1 MDFFIDETF
10 EYKQYRNKSV
20 LVIGGGPST
29 LEVNWKNLNVDYV
42 WSCTNFF
49 LNSDIT
55 SEDID
60 LVSLGNLQDYRD
72 KRLTSYLDTHIN
84 CKVLFE
90 NNYLY
95 SETLTKNQ
103 DFLATYRD
111 RIHYGELNKE
121 YTGIVGPPARM
132 VTLAANV
139 GFKDIYFVGIDGFNP
154 ELKNT
159 HAFTNE
165 DGLREGAVHS
175 TYEKYFDAHTLF
187 ANNIHRDFANRVNFH
202 NLGEAA
208 DSHNIISFVSE
219 KKFKLKKELYEKLK

>member
-29 LEVNWKNLNVDYV
+29 LEVNWKNLNVDYI

-84 CKVLFE
+84 CKILF
-90 NNYLY
+90 L
-95 SETLTKNQ
+95 SQL
-103 DFLATYRD
+103 LA
-111 RIHYGELNKE
+111 IKE
-121 YTGIVGPPARM
+121 
-132 VTLAANV
+132 
-139 GFKDIYFVGIDGFNP
+139 
-154 ELKNT
+154 
-159 HAFTNE
+159 
-165 DGLREGAVHS
+165 
-175 TYEKYFDAHTLF
+175 
-187 ANNIHRDFANRVNFH
+187 
-202 NLGEAA
+202 
-208 DSHNIISFVSE
+208 
-219 KKFKLKKELYEKLK
+219 

>member
-29 LEVNWKNLNVDYV
+29 LEVNWKNLNVDYI

-84 CKVLFE
+84 CKILFE

-139 GFKDIYFVGIDGFNP
+139 GFK
-154 ELKNT
+154 
-159 HAFTNE
+159 
-165 DGLREGAVHS
+165 GAVHS